1 MLLDIHTHNMTQD
14 AVVSVK
20 SFSGSFETIPNNI
33 FFSAGLHPWFLQKET
48 AVEQLSELESLMFNE
63 NMIAVGECGLEKACA
78 TDFDLQ
84 KQIFAA
90 QIEFAKKYQK
100 PLIIHCVRAFDEVMQ
115 LLEQKEFNQPVIF
128 HGFNKSIELAKRI
141 IAKNYF
147 LSFGKDL
154 LKPRL
159 AQVFQSLP
167 ADCFLLETDDADMS
181 IEEIYSTASEL
192 RNQTFYELEKQV
204 MQNAKSVFQNN
215 SFFLGNQSR

>member
-1 MLLDIHTHNMTQD
+1 MLLDIHTHNMTQG

-20 SFSGSFETIPNNI
+20 SFSGSFEIIPNNI
-33 FFSAGLHPWFLQKET
+33 FFSAGLHPWFLQRET
-48 AVEQLSELESLMFNE
+48 AAEQLSELESLMSNE
-63 NMIAVGECGLEKACA
+63 NMIAVGECGLDKACA

-84 KQIFAA
+84 MQIFTA
-90 QIEFAKKYQK
+90 QIELTKKYQK

-115 LLEQKEFNQPVIF
+115 LLEQEQCNQPVIF

-154 LKPRL
+154 LKTRL

-167 ADCFLLETDDADMS
+167 VDCFLLETDNADMS
-181 IEEIYSTASEL
+181 IEEIYTMAARL
-192 RNQTFYELEKQV
+192 RNQTFYELEEQV
-204 MQNAKSVFQNN
+204 MQNAKSVFHNH
-215 SFFLGNQSR
+215 SFLLGTQTR